1 MIKFISVVVVTI
13 ALYGCGSVSTIS
25 SSPERLANSHRVKFV
40 TQNEVMQN
48 NPRAYGL
55 VQGHSCQ
62 RTDLD
67 RRPSKSV
74 ALRDIKVRASAL
86 GANAVLLESCQP
98 SINRSCHAGITC
110 RGLAYKL
117 SAT

>member
-1 MIKFISVVVVTI
+1 MFKFIYAVIASV

-25 SSPERLANSHRVKFV
+25 SNPERFVSSHRVTFV

-48 NPRAYGL
+48 NPIAFGL
-55 VQGHSCQ
+55 VEGHSCQ

-67 RRPSKSV
+67 RRPSKSI
-74 ALRDIKVRASAL
+74 ALRDIKVAASAL
-86 GANAVLLESCQP
+86 GANAVLLDSCKP
-98 SINRSCHAGITC
+98 SINYSCHAGITC

-117 SAT
+117 SST

>member
-1 MIKFISVVVVTI
+1 MIKFIYVAVFSV
-13 ALYGCGSVSTIS
+13 ALYGCGSIS
-25 SSPERLANSHRVKFV
+25 IKSPSPERFVNSHRVTLV
-40 TQNEVMQN
+40 TQNEVMRN

-67 RRPSKSV
+67 RRPSKSN
-74 ALRDIKVRASAL
+74 ALRQIKVAASAL
-86 GANAVLLESCQP
+86 GANAVLVESCKP
-98 SINRSCHAGITC
+98 SINSSCHAGITC